1 MSKSIASKLIGIM
14 KDCGYVQKDARND
27 FHKYKYVSAANILE
41 KVNDSLVKHGLA
53 TLVKTEILSSVTEAN
68 DKGKMEKFSTVR
80 VNVTLVDSDTGDTM
94 EISAV
99 GSGQDNGDKAVAKA
113 QTMALKY
120 AWMMTLNISTGDDP
134 ESDASVD
141 ERTYQP
147 KRPPD
152 AFMNHIEKH
161 TPGTK
166 ASMQTGEYWAKTY
179 DDVKNWDEY
188 NAAKAALGD
197 SFKMMSS
204 QEKSLIIQSANKAKE
219 RISNAA

>member
-1 MSKSIASKLIGIM
+1 MSKSIATKLIGIM

-41 KVNDSLVKHGLA
+41 KVNDALVKHGLA
-53 TLVKTEILSSVTEAN
+53 TLVKTEILSAVTETN

-80 VNVTLVDSDTGDTM
+80 VNVTLVDSDTGDTL

-134 ESDASVD
+134 EADSAVD
-141 ERTYQP
+141 ERTHHS
-147 KRPPD
+147 KRPTD

-166 ASMQTGEYWAKTY
+166 ASMQSGEYWAKTY
-179 DDVKNWDEY
+179 DDVKTWDQY
-188 NAAKAALGD
+188 NAAKAAIGD
-197 SFKMMSS
+197 IFKSMTPH
-204 QEKSLIIQSANKAKE
+204 EKSLVIQSANKAKE
-219 RISNAA
+219 RIQHVS